1 MERNCLGNVLVMQ
14 KRNSDPTKGL
24 NKDLQSSTKVSTHLA
39 ISVREFISS
48 SPSPQFNV
56 VYCDEVVVA
65 RLQHCLGLRG
75 LPILVMPLGIAPQIP
90 CQCIFVL
97 SDPGVPRTFVV
108 DCRYPGH
115 KGL

>member
-1 MERNCLGNVLVMQ
+1 MQ

-56 VYCDEVVVA
+56 VYRDEVVIA
-65 RLQHCLGLRG
+65 RLQHCWRGRG
-75 LPILVMPLGIAPQIP
+75 LPILAMLLGIVPQIP
-90 CQCIFVL
+90 CQRIFVP
-97 SDPGVPRTFVV
+97 SDPRVPKTFVV
-108 DCRYPGH
+108 DCSLGSIFFMIYGPSHRQDP
-115 KGL
+115 